1 MDTFDKVFLQRDCFT
16 RLAAADA
23 IVCDLII
30 ADVEINTGGW
40 FYRHRNK
47 PYRVVCATQGADVN
61 TAVILFL
68 NIELRR

>member
-1 MDTFDKVFLQRDCFT
+1 MLDRVFLQRDCFT

-23 IVCDLII
+23 IVCNLVI
-30 ADVEINTGGW
+30 ANVETNACGW
-40 FYRHRNK
+40 LYRRRSQ
-47 PYRVVCATQGADVN
+47 PYHVIGTAQSADIN